1 MSRIFLSHSST
12 DNGSAV
18 ALREWLALQ
27 GWDDVFLD
35 LDPRRGIAA
44 GERWERALNQAA
56 LRCEAV
62 LFLVSKAWLYSDWCL
77 KEFNL
82 AHRLNK
88 RLFGLLIEDIPIRD
102 LPATL
107 TGTWQLVPLAMGRDH
122 VMLRAVLPGSQD
134 EVHVTFSQEG
144 LNRLRIG
151 LERAGLDARFFAWPP
166 ADDSQRP
173 PYRGLLPLEGP
184 DAGIFFGREA
194 PTVEALDRIRGIK
207 DGAAPRF
214 LVLLGASGA
223 GKSSFLRAGLLP
235 RLARDDRNYLIL
247 PVVRPER
254 AAVNGE
260 AGLLRSLETA
270 LKSAGSAKPR
280 AKIREAIGNAAAM
293 QPLLRTL
300 VMKAHATLLA
310 DDAKARPP
318 TLVLAIDQGEELFRS
333 EGALEGAALLSLLRD
348 LLTDDSLAILV
359 LVAIRSDS
367 YEQLQTAKGLEGIT
381 QQTLSLTP
389 MPRGA
394 YQAIIEGPVA
404 RLKETD
410 RPLVIEPA
418 LTQALLS
425 DIEEGAGR
433 DALPLLAFTLERLY
447 FEYGARGRLT
457 LQDYD
462 ALGRIKGSIEA
473 AVDRAFIAAN
483 NSASIPRDRE
493 ARLILLRRGLIPWL
507 AGIDPDTGS
516 PRRQKARVSEIP
528 DEARPLIDLLVEER
542 LLSTDVSQET
552 GERTIE
558 PAHEA
563 LLRQWDSLQGWLQE
577 DLAALTNLET
587 IKRAARDW
595 NANGNL
601 EDWLA
606 HRAERLEDAE
616 RLLTR
621 IDLAGK
627 LGSSEHSYLAAC
639 RLAEETARKEKSLA
653 LQKRLRLQWHLSI
666 AAVVVAV
673 IMAGIGV
680 TAFWQKKKADEATIS
695 AQASETAAN
704 SNLKQA
710 QENLLQAKLA
720 QIRFLS
726 RESRLQATRGDS
738 VTAIN
743 LALEGLDL
751 TRALGIPDEKDISNA
766 LYSSLNETREMSI
779 FADFHSPIVSAMFS
793 PDGNTILTASQKS
806 VAQTWGAITGDQKF
820 WLDGHRRQILQANFS
835 SDGTKILTSSMDATA
850 IVWDADRGQIIS
862 KLQAADSSVLILF
875 SPDGNFV
882 ATVTTEG
889 AIQIWE
895 AKSGTLISHINETHR
910 VNTMAFS
917 PDGKLL
923 GVGLANKDAAVFD
936 TSSGKRLCSL
946 NGGHYGE
953 ITDVMFGPTGE
964 RLLTTSTDRAAIIW
978 DVSLC
983 NQLFVLL
990 GHRARISSGA
1000 FSTSGSRIITA
1011 SDDNTARVW
1020 DASNGNQVSVLQGHH
1035 AALTSAKFDRSGAKV
1050 ITASQDKTARLWEAS
1065 TGRQIAI
1072 FDGHVNS
1079 VTQAEFNSAGTR
1091 VVTGSTDGTV
1101 RIWDASP
1108 ALPRIILT
1116 KPLVDRI
1123 APSGDISWDY
1133 EASKSV
1139 AEGTGPD
1146 GAISSAAFS
1155 PDQSK
1160 IVTASKDRTV
1170 RLWDARSGS
1179 ELRVLRGHDYR
1190 VKSAVYSPDGSKVL
1204 TASLDGNALV
1214 WDVDTG
1220 KVLVKLTANG
1230 LPFSRARYSPDGSRI
1245 VTASADSAI
1254 VWNAATGAQLARYGW
1269 RDADSQTN
1277 ATSNTDGSVMAS
1289 SSIDGPVMA
1298 DAAGTR
1304 KQRRELVNDGLN
1316 DATISPDGS
1325 LIATASTN
1333 GRITVWEIA
1342 TGRLLSALRDPSEG
1356 QVRSISFSHDGQR
1369 IVVGCS
1375 DNVARILD
1383 AAAVDKVVT
1392 LLVGHESIVND
1403 AQFSPDDSMIIT
1415 ASNDHTARIWN
1426 ALNGEQLAILR
1437 AHDDIV
1443 NTSHFSSDG
1452 KRIVTSSEDG
1462 SARIWTMASSI
1473 DQLADLAKSI
1483 VPRCL
1488 SKEQA
1493 RDYFLL
1499 DTGRAWCT
1507 EMKKWPIKELAR

>member
-1 MSRIFLSHSST
+1 MSRIFLSHSSK

-35 LDPRRGIAA
+35 LDPQRGIAA

-122 VMLRAVLPGSQD
+122 VMFRALLPGSQD

-173 PYRGLLPLEGP
+173 PYRGLLPLEGA

-254 AAVNGE
+254 AAVTGE
-260 AGLLRSLETA
+260 AGLLRSLEAA
-270 LKSAGSAKPR
+270 LKSAGSAEPR
-280 AKIREAIGNAAAM
+280 ARIRQAIENAAAI
-293 QPLLRTL
+293 QSLLRTL
-300 VMKAHATLLA
+300 VMKAHATLIA
-310 DDAKARPP
+310 DDPKARPP

-333 EGALEGAALLSLLRD
+333 EGALEGTALLNLLRD
-348 LLTDDSLAILV
+348 LLTKDDLAILV

-367 YEQLQTAKGLEGIT
+367 YEQLQTAKGLEVIT

-394 YQAIIEGPVA
+394 YQAVIEGPVA

-418 LTQALLS
+418 LTQALLR
-425 DIEEGAGR
+425 DIEEGGGR

-447 FEYGARGRLT
+447 LEYGARGRLT

-462 ALGRIKGSIEA
+462 ALGRIKGSIAA
-473 AVDRAFIAAN
+473 AVDRAFIAADRN
-483 NSASIPRDRE
+483 ASIPGDRE
-493 ARLILLRRGLIPWL
+493 ARLVLLRRGLIPWL

-542 LLSTDVSQET
+542 LLSTDVSHET

-577 DLAALTNLET
+577 DFAALTNLET

-595 NANGNL
+595 NANGHS

-606 HRAERLEDAE
+606 HRAGRLEDAE

-621 IDLAGK
+621 IDLAGS

-639 RLAEETARKEKSLA
+639 RLAEETARNEKSLV
-653 LQKRLRLQWHLSI
+653 LQKRLRLQWRLSI
-666 AAVVVAV
+666 AAVVIAA
-673 IMAGIGV
+673 IMGGIGV
-680 TAFWQKKKADEATIS
+680 TAFRQKYKADEATIL
-695 AQASETAAN
+695 AQASEAAAK

-726 RESRLQATRGDS
+726 RESRLSETKGDS
-738 VTAIN
+738 ITAVD

-751 TRALGIPDEKDISNA
+751 TRTLGISDDKDISSA
-766 LYSSLNETREMSI
+766 LYSALNEAREMSI
-779 FADFHSPIVSAMFS
+779 FANHNGPVVSAMFS
-793 PDGNTILTASQKS
+793 PDGNTILTASHHGA
-806 VAQTWGAITGDQKF
+806 AQTWDATAGQQKLR
-820 WLDGHRRQILQANFS
+820 LDGHSRPIVQANFS
-835 SDGTKILTSSMDATA
+835 SDGTKILTLSIDATA
-850 IVWDADRGQIIS
+850 IIWDAERGDIIA
-862 KLQAADSSVLILF
+862 KLQAPDSFVLTAF
-875 SPDGNFV
+875 SYDGNFV
-882 ATVTTEG
+882 ATVTATG
-889 AIQIWE
+889 SIQIWE
-895 AKSGTLISHINETHR
+895 ATSGTLISYINETHR
-910 VNTMAFS
+910 VNALAFS

-923 GVGLANKDAAVFD
+923 GIGLANKEAAIFD
-936 TSSGKRLCSL
+936 TSSGKRLRTF
-946 NGGHYGE
+946 NDGHYGE
-953 ITDVMFGPTGE
+953 ITDVTFNPTGE
-964 RLLTTSTDRAAIIW
+964 RFLTTSTDRTAIVW
-978 DVSLC
+978 DVSLGK
-983 NQLFVLL
+983 QTIVLL
-990 GHRARISSGA
+990 GHRARISSGT
-1000 FSTSGSRIITA
+1000 FSPSGARIITV

-1020 DASNGNQVSVLQGHH
+1020 DTSTGNQVSVLQGHL

-1050 ITASQDKTARLWEAS
+1050 ITASQDNTARLWDAS

-1072 FDGHVNS
+1072 LDGHASS
-1079 VTQAEFNSAGTR
+1079 VTQAEFNFAGTR

-1101 RIWDASP
+1101 RVWDASP
-1108 ALPRIILT
+1108 ALPRVILT
-1116 KPLVDRI
+1116 KPLMDRI
-1123 APSGDISWDY
+1123 APSGNDMTWDY
-1133 EASKSV
+1133 EASRRI
-1139 AEGTGPD
+1139 AEATDPE

-1155 PDQSK
+1155 PDHSK
-1160 IVTASKDRTV
+1160 VVTASKDKTA
-1170 RLWDARSGS
+1170 RLWDTRSGG

-1204 TASLDGNALV
+1204 TASLDGNAVV
-1214 WDVDTG
+1214 WDVATG
-1220 KVLVKLTANG
+1220 TILLRLIASD
-1230 LPFSRARYSPDGSRI
+1230 LPLSRARFSPDGSRI
-1245 VTASADSAI
+1245 VTVSTDGAK
-1254 VWNAATGAQLARYGW
+1254 VWSTATGAEIARYD
-1269 RDADSQTN
+1269 RKNADSQTDVM
-1277 ATSNTDGSVMAS
+1277 SSVDGSVVTRSLVDDS
-1289 SSIDGPVMA
+1289 SLVGAPAIR
-1298 DAAGTR
+1298 T
-1304 KQRRELVNDGLN
+1304 QRNEQSEGLS
-1316 DATISPDGS
+1316 DATISADGS
-1325 LIATASTN
+1325 LLAMASTD
-1333 GRITVWEIA
+1333 GQIDVLEVA
-1342 TGRLLSALRDPSEG
+1342 TGRLLSAFRDPSKTPIKS
-1356 QVRSISFSHDGQR
+1356 VSFSHDGKH
-1369 IVVGCS
+1369 IVIGCG
-1375 DNVARILD
+1375 DNVARVLNS
-1383 AAAVDKVVT
+1383 ATTENVVA

-1403 AQFSPDDSMIIT
+1403 AQFSPDGSMIVT
-1415 ASNDHTARIWN
+1415 ASNDQTARIWS
-1426 ALNGEQLAILR
+1426 ALTGEQLAVLR
-1437 AHDDIV
+1437 AHDNIV
-1443 NTSHFSSDG
+1443 NSASFSSDG
-1452 KRIVTSSEDG
+1452 KHIVTGSEDG
-1462 SARIWTMASSI
+1462 SARIWTIASNL
-1473 DQLADLAKSI
+1473 DQLSDLAKSI

-1488 SKEQA
+1488 SREQA
-1493 RDYFLL
+1493 RDYFLP
-1499 DTGRAWCT
+1499 DTGRDWCAK
-1507 EMKKWPIKELAR
+1507 MKKWPAR